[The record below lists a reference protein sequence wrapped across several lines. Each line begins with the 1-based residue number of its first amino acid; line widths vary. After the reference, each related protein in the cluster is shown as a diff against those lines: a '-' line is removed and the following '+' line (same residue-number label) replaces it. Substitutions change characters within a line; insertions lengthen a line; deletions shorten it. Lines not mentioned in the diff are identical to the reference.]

1 MTSKKLLQ
9 SPNSPQRE
17 LPRDT
22 EGRVLALTA
31 ASFSPANTS
40 SGVLRQQCSLLTKNR
55 LRCLRGDFW
64 EGLWRGLE
72 GAVRSAVKTHCVQ
85 WNSLGEGTDL
95 LLLIWRFQ
103 QLRRPR
109 GVAHLHFA
117 THNSLPAHLFP
128 TGTNIKAVE
137 TSYLR
142 MEVFLF
148 N

>member
-1 MTSKKLLQ
+1 MTPKKLLQ

-22 EGRVLALTA
+22 EGQVLAPTA
-31 ASFSPANTS
+31 ASLSPANAS
-40 SGVLRQQCSLLTKNR
+40 SRVLRQQCGLLTENR

-64 EGLWRGLE
+64 EGLWRELE
-72 GAVRSAVKTHCVQ
+72 EAVQSAVQMHCVQ
-85 WNSLGEGTDL
+85 WNSQGEGTDL

-103 QLRRPR
+103 QRRKTR
-109 GVAHLHFA
+109 GVAHLHFV
-117 THNSLPAHLFP
+117 THNSLPTHLFP

-137 TSYLR
+137 TSYLC
-142 MEVFLF
+142 MKVFLF